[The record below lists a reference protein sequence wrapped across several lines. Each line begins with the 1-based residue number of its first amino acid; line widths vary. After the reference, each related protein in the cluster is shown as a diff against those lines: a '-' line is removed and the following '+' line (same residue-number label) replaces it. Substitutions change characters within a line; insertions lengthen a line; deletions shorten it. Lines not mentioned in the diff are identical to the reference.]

1 MAQQAGEK
9 LPDPPEEVSQ
19 MVAVALI
26 LQNNEI
32 ICMFNFFL
40 SVSSTA
46 FTTRGLEAYAAKRAT
61 SLGQ

>member
-1 MAQQAGEK
+1 MAQQAVEK

-19 MVAVALI
+19 MAAVALI
-26 LQNNEI
+26 LQDNENV
-32 ICMFNFFL
+32 CMFNFF
-40 SVSSTA
+40 SSFLTA